1 MTASST
7 VLVITYAGISLAVV
21 ELSEDLSES
30 LASVRAK
37 MEEDEVPL
45 RFAYSFVFQTTGALV
60 TRKQVP
66 MIAHLAR
73 LMKVLNALPS
83 PPQEARFLVAQ
94 CASLWAPPTPPA
106 TSSGPA
112 HGRTASGAAP
122 SAVVVGG
129 KETLVYQI
137 EIAKQEKP
145 TRGQF
150 LSAADLDL

>member
-1 MTASST
+1 M
-7 VLVITYAGISLAVV
+7 ITYAGISLAVV

-73 LMKVLNALPS
+73 LMKVWVMSIAECTPLPH
-83 PPQEARFLVAQ
+83 RKHDFL
-94 CASLWAPPTPPA
+94 W
-106 TSSGPA
+106 
-112 HGRTASGAAP
+112 P
-122 SAVVVGG
+122 SVRRCGHHPRHHR
-129 KETLVYQI
+129 LH
-137 EIAKQEKP
+137 P
-145 TRGQF
+145 DPRM
-150 LSAADLDL
+150 